1 MNNHKE
7 TILVTGAT
15 GTVGSEVVKHL
26 AGLSPSSDYNV
37 KAAIHSKNK
46 SDQLRQFENKGVE
59 IVDLDFTKQE
69 TVTRALNNVDKVF
82 IQTIPV
88 PNVADISSNLINE
101 AKKNDVKYVVKLSA
115 MGAGSE
121 PESTILR
128 VHGEEEKIIQDS
140 GIPYTF
146 LRPPAFMQNF
156 VTQLGHTIRTQK
168 CILYSCR
175 RRKDEFYRC

>member
-7 TILVTGAT
+7 TVLVTGAT

-26 AGLSPSSDYNV
+26 AALTPSADYNV

-69 TVTRALNNVDKVF
+69 TIAHALNNVDKVF
-82 IQTIPV
+82 IQTLPV

-101 AKKNDVKYVVKLSA
+101 PKKNDVKCIVKLSA

-121 PESTILR
+121 PEFLFAVARRRRKNNRRFWNTLYLFTTSSIYAKFCNSTW
-128 VHGEEEKIIQDS
+128 
-140 GIPYTF
+140 PY
-146 LRPPAFMQNF
+146 NKNS
-156 VTQLGHTIRTQK
+156 K